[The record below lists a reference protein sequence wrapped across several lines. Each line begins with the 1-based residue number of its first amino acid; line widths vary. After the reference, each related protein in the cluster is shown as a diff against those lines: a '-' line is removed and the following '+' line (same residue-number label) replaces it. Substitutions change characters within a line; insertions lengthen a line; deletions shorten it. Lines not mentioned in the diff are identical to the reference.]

1 MEPVVLVGA
10 DAASTKTRASL
21 RFTPV
26 ESEYPL
32 PEVRKRWCEAAW
44 KMLQLAELDGVF
56 NNELSSEEKYRVAPT
71 PLDTVP
77 VPTVNVTDGITAR
90 DVMAAQRF
98 AGAAD
103 CEQRATLPRRSSSA
117 TCSRTERRK

>member
-77 VPTVNVTDGITAR
+77 LPTVIRWMREKVLKNTGYFQHAIPFKTPGTVG
-90 DVMAAQRF
+90 Q
-98 AGAAD
+98 
-103 CEQRATLPRRSSSA
+103 C
-117 TCSRTERRK
+117 

>member
-1 MEPVVLVGA
+1 MMEPVVLVGA

-71 PLDTVP
+71 PLDTVQ
-77 VPTVNVTDGITAR
+77 VPTR
-90 DVMAAQRF
+90 DKP
-98 AGAAD
+98 GHP
-103 CEQRATLPRRSSSA
+103 LRR
-117 TCSRTERRK
+117 TVRRLFS